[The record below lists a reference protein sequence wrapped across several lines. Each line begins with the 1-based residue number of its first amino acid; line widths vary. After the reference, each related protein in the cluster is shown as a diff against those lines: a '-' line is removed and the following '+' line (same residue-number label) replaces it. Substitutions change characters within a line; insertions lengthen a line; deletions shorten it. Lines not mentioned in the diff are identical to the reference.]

1 MSNIY
6 EGSHNQSFRK
16 QAFTQPTLS
25 SVTGR
30 TLPSLS
36 SVTGRTLP
44 VTLEREGWGLPV
56 TPVKLAI
63 KSGNSL
69 ELS

>member
-1 MSNIY
+1 M
-6 EGSHNQSFRK
+6 
-16 QAFTQPTLS
+16 
-25 SVTGR
+25 TGR

-44 VTLEREGWGLPV
+44 VTLEREGRGLPV
-56 TPVKLAI
+56 TPVKLAK